1 MSDLQDVL
9 GQLDVL
15 VTRRSTKDEAI
26 ELILRALHLIASD
39 HKTLKS
45 KVGTVPF
52 SASAT
57 SEATKGGMG

>member
-45 KVGTVPF
+45 KVGTVPL